1 MAAHPESETQ
11 LGAYYISQIARDQK
25 SCMPN
30 LFSCLCDPFLCP
42 IRSLVRKKKKAGV
55 GEILGFHPKNPGPSK
70 SLKFR
75 SINLSSA
82 DLQLKLMDQNFDDFG
97 GANAS
102 KLRLMDLT

>member
-1 MAAHPESETQ
+1 MSVWP
-11 LGAYYISQIARDQK
+11 
-25 SCMPN
+25 
-30 LFSCLCDPFLCP
+30 FSL
-42 IRSLVRKKKKAGV
+42 SHKVAGSKKKQEKAGV